1 MNLTYEQFNFIFI
14 FGLVLAGI
22 FLVVSVILLFV
33 LKIPAVIGDLSGAT
47 ARKAISE
54 IRDGNYINKNRSVSA
69 NKNRTKITEKMTDTS
84 KLSKPKTDRLIVGV
98 TTAGLK
104 SEQLGEKTN
113 VIDTGSAETSV
124 LINENIV
131 PDFYNNEGTIVSD
144 NVYTEQTTVLSDEI
158 SVLGDNVPVNVS
170 DFRIRAEIVLFVSDE
185 IIA

>member
-113 VIDTGSAETSV
+113 VIDTASTETSV
-124 LINENIV
+124 LINENTV

-144 NVYTEQTTVLSDEI
+144 NVYTEQTTVLSDET
-158 SVLGDNVPVNVS
+158 SVLCNNVPVNVS